1 MRLGLIGARAM
12 RRTLTLLVVAWLAA
26 CTHLAG
32 LPRKPEVSLAGLR
45 PVQLGL
51 FEQRFALKLRVQ
63 NPGEVDLA
71 IDGLR
76 FTIELNGQPFLEGV
90 SDQSLTIARFGEGV
104 LEVMASSTLAGT
116 LKQLRE
122 LKRAGRDSV
131 DYRIVGRVSVVG
143 VGSLPFER
151 RGELSLPLFEPP
163 PPRKAPPSAA
173 ARLRTW
179 GRTSGAVAT
188 I

>member
-1 MRLGLIGARAM
+1 MKTRPALA
-12 RRTLTLLVVAWLAA
+12 LLVVAWLAA

-63 NPGEVDLA
+63 NPGEVDLS
-71 IDGLR
+71 IDGLQ
-76 FTIELNGQPFLEGV
+76 FTIELNGQPFLEGL
-90 SDQSLTIARFGEGV
+90 SDQSLTVARFGEGV
-104 LEVMASSTLAGT
+104 LEVMATSTFAST

-143 VGSLPFER
+143 VGSVPFER

-163 PPRKAPPSAA
+163 PPRKVPPSAA
-173 ARLRTW
+173 ARSQT
-179 GRTSGAVAT
+179 GRLTSGALAT